1 MFFVVFIDLERHKSS
16 AYIPTSEIKIMQF
29 TSKINLVSWIDF
41 KVLEKKRFLEGLRDL
56 KVQKNKMVRF
66 VDFNYKKISLGV
78 DLKLIANLIKEIK
91 EKGLLG

>member
-1 MFFVVFIDLERHKSS
+1 
-16 AYIPTSEIKIMQF
+16 
-29 TSKINLVSWIDF
+29 
-41 KVLEKKRFLEGLRDL
+41 
-56 KVQKNKMVRF
+56 MVRF